1 MFENVQTPGGVRARS
16 ENPPLVV
23 SGAMSALVFTC
34 PTTGRDIVSGINT
47 DQESLSHV
55 QQLPVS
61 LFCPNCGKVHRLTA
75 KDGRLSNAS
84 LMANSDTQHQARI

>member
-1 MFENVQTPGGVRARS
+1 
-16 ENPPLVV
+16 
-23 SGAMSALVFTC
+23 MSALIFTC

-47 DQESLSHV
+47 DLESLSHV

-75 KDGRLSNAS
+75 KDGRLSSVS
-84 LMANSDTQHQARI
+84 LMPKSDARHQARV